1 MNHADF
7 NLSWSHFSETNS
19 SKNKSAFYFY
29 LPDVWSSRADWF
41 LHFETI
47 ILSLTVRQKGAK
59 NGGGGNGDAADLS
72 SNPLI
77 RVMGLTAEGPPQSE
91 QSD

>member
-1 MNHADF
+1 MK
-7 NLSWSHFSETNS
+7 WSESRWLQSVLVSFQWD
-19 SKNKSAFYFY
+19 KPQNKSAFYFY

-41 LHFETI
+41 LCFETI

-72 SNPLI
+72 SNPRLET
-77 RVMGLTAEGPPQSE
+77 RAPEF
-91 QSD
+91 